1 MEDSPRR
8 TPLFGWHIAHGA
20 TMMEF
25 SGWSMPLWYP
35 VGAVTEHRS
44 VITKAGIFDTSHMSV
59 VSVNGE
65 GSSDLLQ
72 LCFTRDLLGSSGKDD
87 QRLSSGKSVFGVVLN
102 SRGELVD
109 DAVLFQIEPQNY
121 IVIVNASMGA
131 TITEHLRSHVNRNNV
146 TISDMTGQVAKIDLQ
161 GPLSAKILLGVIQD
175 AERVLLDMQYFTF
188 KGHYD
193 LESPMATVRLNNG
206 TPALVSRTGFTGEF
220 GFELLVDTKNLIS
233 TWEKILSCGE
243 PMGLIPCGLSARDS
257 LRVGGMLPLSH
268 QDIGPWPFI
277 NNPWTFALPFNPDRT
292 GFTKSFVGDVVLSL
306 QPTADHTHAFVGH
319 DPRKVTPHED
329 AVVLDVEGNE
339 IGTVLTCVSD
349 MAIGMY
355 EGRIYSI
362 GSFDKPEGFKPRG
375 LSCGYVKVNK
385 KLMVGQKITLK
396 DNRRSIDVT
405 IVDDI
410 RPDRTARRPMREMV

>member
-1 MEDSPRR
+1 MEDSPKR
-8 TPLFGWHIAHGA
+8 TPLYEWHMTHGA

-35 VGAVTEHRS
+35 AGAVKEHRS
-44 VITKAGIFDTSHMSV
+44 VITQAGIFDTSHMSV
-59 VSVNGE
+59 VSVSGK
-65 GSSDLLQ
+65 GAFDLLQ
-72 LCFTRDLLGSSGKDD
+72 LCFTRDLLGCFGKDD
-87 QRLSSGKSVFGVVLN
+87 QRLTFGKSVFGVVLN
-102 SRGELVD
+102 HNGELVD
-109 DAVLFQIEPQNY
+109 DAVLFQIESQNY

-131 TITEHLRSHVNRNNV
+131 TIAEHLRSHANRNNV
-146 TISDMTGQVAKIDLQ
+146 AITDMTGQVCKIDLQ
-161 GPLSAKILLGVIQD
+161 GPLSAKILMGVIQD

-193 LESPMATVRLNNG
+193 RESPMATVLLNNG
-206 TPALVSRTGFTGEF
+206 TPVLLSRTGFTGEF
-220 GFELLVDTKNLIS
+220 GFELLVDPENLVS
-233 TWEKILSCGE
+233 TWEKILSYGE

-306 QPTADHTHAFVGH
+306 QPTADHTHAFVGP
-319 DPRKVTPHED
+319 DPRKVSPHEN
-329 AVVLDVEGNE
+329 AVVLDDNSIG

-349 MAIGMY
+349 MAIGMH
-355 EGRIYSI
+355 ENRIYSI
-362 GSFDKPEGFKPRG
+362 GSSNKPEGFKPKG
-375 LSCGYVKVNK
+375 LSCGYVKVKNQ
-385 KLMVGQKITLK
+385 LTLGQQVMLK
-396 DNRRSIDVT
+396 DNRRSINAT

-410 RPDRTARRPMREMV
+410 RPDRTARRPMHEMV